1 MTCGIITGMKTKK
14 ILLAGLLALCS
25 VSAFAAIRAVTP
37 TAWNGDPNCWQMK
50 RHYEKMATVTNGG
63 AKVVFIGDSITHY
76 WDDTGKGVWAKYFAS
91 GARKALNLG
100 TSADRTEH
108 VLWRITE
115 GGELDYVCS
124 WDGEWLGEEYPE
136 LEFARNTD
144 DGYADWSTALP
155 TAAGSYAMRMS
166 LNGLITDYQTFTIFP
181 AQQDDPAQLI
191 LPSDLVRIEEEAFAG
206 SQVVSVVCPVGLL
219 SIGSRAF
226 AGCETLRLIVIPGSV
241 TEIAGDAFEGASGFT
256 ISGEAGS
263 RAEEVAGE
271 IGVPFEA
278 FAE

>member
-1 MTCGIITGMKTKK
+1 MNITFY
-14 ILLAGLLALCS
+14 AP
-25 VSAFAAIRAVTP
+25 F
-37 TAWNGDPNCWQMK
+37 D
-50 RHYEKMATVTNGG
+50 
-63 AKVVFIGDSITHY
+63 
-76 WDDTGKGVWAKYFAS
+76 
-91 GARKALNLG
+91 
-100 TSADRTEH
+100 
-108 VLWRITE
+108 ITE

-124 WDGEWLGEEYPE
+124 WDGEWLGEDYPE

-144 DGYADWSTALP
+144 GGYADWSTALP

-166 LNGLITDYQTFTIFP
+166 FNGLITDYQTFTIFP

-206 SQVVSVVCPVGLL
+206 SQVVSVVCPDGLL

-226 AGCETLRLIVIPGSV
+226 AGCETLRLIVIPASV